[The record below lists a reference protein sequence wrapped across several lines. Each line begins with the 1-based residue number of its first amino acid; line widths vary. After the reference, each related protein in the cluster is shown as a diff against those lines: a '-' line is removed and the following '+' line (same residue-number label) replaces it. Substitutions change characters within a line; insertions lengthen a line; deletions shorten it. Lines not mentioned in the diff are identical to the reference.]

1 MKDIIMRKK
10 ILILFAHPRFERSLN
25 NSVLIQ
31 SISDVPEIT
40 IHDLYERYPD
50 FNIDLEFEKNLLLE
64 HDIII
69 WQHPFYW
76 YSAPPLIK
84 QWIDLVLE
92 FGWAYGP
99 GGKALEGKI
108 VFNAI
113 TTGGIREAY
122 CREGHNR
129 FTLRE
134 LLAPFE
140 QTAYLCKMI
149 YLPPFAMYGT
159 HRITAAEKEETAIL
173 YKNLMK
179 RLITNDFSVEKMTG
193 YSCLNEWIVN
203 TQTIK
208 PL

>member
-1 MKDIIMRKK
+1 MHKR

-31 SISDVPEIT
+31 SISDIPEIT
-40 IHDLYERYPD
+40 FHDLYEKYPD
-50 FNIDLEFEKNLLLE
+50 FNIDIDIEKNLLAE

-108 VFNAI
+108 IFNAI
-113 TTGGIREAY
+113 TTGGVREAY

-159 HRITAAEKEETAIL
+159 HRITAAEKEETALL
-173 YKNLMK
+173 YKNLLK
-179 RLITNDFSVEKMTG
+179 SLILTDISADEIGRFS
-193 YSCLNEWIVN
+193 CINEWIVN
-203 TQTIK
+203 KQINK
-208 PL
+208 PV

>member
-1 MKDIIMRKK
+1 MRKK

-31 SISDVPEIT
+31 SISDIPEIT

-108 VFNAI
+108 IFNAI

-134 LLAPFE
+134 LLAAIR
-140 QTAYLCKMI
+140 TNS
-149 YLPPFAMYGT
+149 LPLQDDLSS
-159 HRITAAEKEETAIL
+159 AICNVW
-173 YKNLMK
+173 Y
-179 RLITNDFSVEKMTG
+179 TPY
-193 YSCLNEWIVN
+193 YSCRKGRDSHPLQKCDEEVN
-203 TQTIK
+203 HK
-208 PL
+208 